1 MLLSLLF
8 VLAFAPDESIP
19 AATQLTFRGRFLAE
33 KGDAVATE
41 KQFEMTY
48 FTARRD
54 DGALAAYWT
63 TEERGRG
70 GWSWVDRFGVWEFG
84 DRLRPTSG
92 VGPTL
97 SYDRPE
103 GAQVIP
109 LPAPFLT
116 YSEPLAAGVTWFEG
130 PLEFRV
136 VAEEKI
142 GTANAWRIEVRSPIG
157 RKRVI
162 FIDKESPVVVAFL
175 ETVFIGQ
182 GEQHE
187 LKLELASRT
196 VLEPKESDASIAA
209 FDEFLRLR
217 ERLGI
222 TPQTRELRWTTD
234 RLAILKAD
242 LPTLAEKVKGT
253 MLAKL
258 AQSAEQ
264 DSKNQKERAGALG
277 ALQNKLVGRASP
289 QPAVETIAGEK
300 FAWEGVRGKVTILH
314 FWDYRDMP
322 LEEPYGQVAYLDYL
336 ARQHAGGEVQVYG
349 VVADERVTQ
358 AETKRSGVQSA
369 KKLHSFMNLSYPL
382 LVDSGAAIKEFGDPR
397 ATGAKLP
404 LFVVIDRQG
413 NIVHYHAGHYE
424 VNRDRGLEEL
434 GNIVKKALE
443 KQGG

>member
-1 MLLSLLF
+1 MLLSLLL
-8 VLAFAPDESIP
+8 VLASAPSESVP
-19 AATQLTFRGRFLAE
+19 SATQLTFRGRFVAE
-33 KGDAVATE
+33 KGEVGATE

-48 FTARRD
+48 FSARRD
-54 DGALAAYWT
+54 DGALATYWT

-84 DRLRPTSG
+84 DKLRPTSG
-92 VGPTL
+92 AGPTL

-116 YSEPLAAGVTWFEG
+116 YAEPFAVGVSWFEG

-136 VAEEKI
+136 AAEEKV
-142 GTANAWRIEVRSPIG
+142 GSANAWRIEVRSPIG
-157 RKRVI
+157 RKRVVWV
-162 FIDKESPVVVAFL
+162 DKESPVIVALSEMVFL
-175 ETVFIGQ
+175 GQ

-187 LKLELASRT
+187 LRLELTSRT
-196 VLEPKESDASIAA
+196 VLDPKESDASLAA

-222 TPQTRELRWTTD
+222 APQSREVRWTAD

-264 DSKNQKERAGALG
+264 DAKNQKERAGALG
-277 ALQNKLVGRASP
+277 ALQSKLVGRASP

-300 FAWEGVRGKVTILH
+300 FAWDGVRGKVTVLH

-322 LEEPYGQVAYLDYL
+322 LEEPYGQVAYLDFL
-336 ARQHAGGEVQVYG
+336 ARQHAGGEVQIYG

-358 AETKRSGVQSA
+358 AETKRAGVQSA

-434 GNIVKKALE
+434 GNVVKKALD
-443 KQGG
+443 KQG